1 MADNDNNKGTL
12 GNDFSS
18 ISDEEAITEI
28 NFGDFL
34 ADTEGDTVLF
44 EGFHE
49 DIEKAEKSLGDELQS
64 LYDDIMSG
72 TMPSSD
78 AKPEEETAGAEDDP
92 FGDLWMSP
100 EEYIELGSSAPSE
113 NSVEDAPSPE
123 TADAR
128 DELFSMIESLKSD
141 ADLDTGFSD
150 ILDDIESDESIAEI
164 PEAGEIENMDSV
176 ADGNPAAGAEN
187 ESAEEPA
194 PAQATV
200 YVTDSKEFNDELD
213 ALLGVSTAGSGTV
226 QETPSPAAEEK
237 DTVEEFVPSAKKA
250 PFVITIPE
258 DEPAKP
264 EAPVDN
270 LIPHGN
276 RQPTVGVEPVE
287 ITEDDGKIAKKDRR
301 AAKKEA
307 RELAG
312 EGRGKGG
319 EIVRKIVLAVS
330 IIVILVSAGVLVNTY
345 VIEPYMFKKQQKSVS
360 DSVGTDQGYTNNNVV
375 EPGSGYPEG
384 MFKKYTKLYDINPDL
399 RGWISIP
406 ALEINL
412 PVAQGT
418 DNDYYLHRNIYK
430 KRTNYGVPF
439 FDYRMKDFKNLP
451 RNTVIYGHNMH
462 YDDLIFGMLEN
473 YRDISGFQKSPTI
486 ECNTIYGDHTWFVYA
501 VFISNSKVSDDNG
514 YVFPYNFI
522 DITETK
528 FVEYINEI
536 DKRKFYTTGVDILST
551 DKILTLSTCCYD
563 FDSARLVVV
572 ARLRREGESLSVD
585 TSQAVK
591 NENPKYPQAWYDA
604 NKKQNPYREDARWNP
619 NTTV

>member
-12 GNDFSS
+12 GDEFSS

-49 DIEKAEKSLGDELQS
+49 DIEKTEKSLGDELQS

-72 TMPSSD
+72 TMPSPET
-78 AKPEEETAGAEDDP
+78 KPEEDTSAAEEDP
-92 FGDLWMSP
+92 LGDLWMSP
-100 EEYIELGSSAPSE
+100 EEYIELGSSAPVE
-113 NSVEDAPSPE
+113 GTVEDAPSPE

-164 PEAGEIENMDSV
+164 TEEVGEIENIESI
-176 ADGNPAAGAEN
+176 AE
-187 ESAEEPA
+187 EVPTAAEEPA
-194 PAQATV
+194 PVPAQTTG
-200 YVTDSKEFNDELD
+200 YITDSKEFNDELD
-213 ALLGVSTAGSGTV
+213 ALLGVNSAAPEAV
-226 QETPSPAAEEK
+226 QKTPSPEPEEN
-237 DTVEEFVPSAKKA
+237 DTVEEFVPSSKKE
-250 PFVITIPE
+250 PFVITIPDE
-258 DEPAKP
+258 EPAKP
-264 EAPVDN
+264 EALVEN

-287 ITEDDGKIAKKDRR
+287 ILEDDGKIAKKDRR
-301 AAKKEA
+301 AAKREA
-307 RELAG
+307 RELSG

-360 DSVGTDQGYTNNNVV
+360 DSVGTDQGYEDYNVV

-384 MFKKYTKLYDINPDL
+384 MFKKYTKLYDINSDL

-522 DITETK
+522 DITEAK

-619 NTTV
+619 NSKSDF